1 MHYQGE
7 EHPVA
12 RKRVV
17 VVALDHLPLKS
28 EAAVHKFKLLAGP
41 RWSPEPPKDAGVSEQ
56 NGWGNGYIKISCED
70 FPNAAMNLK
79 WASDTLDKLVAES
92 NVSWAYFVRLVLMFA
107 GRSGRICRCTSGHAP
122 FVCQGAQGKE
132 GRPSARSCV
141 PPTVN

>member
-1 MHYQGE
+1 MERHVSDKETAYRKPFVPPTPSTPLNVRSMHYQGE

-17 VVALDHLPLKS
+17 VVALDHLPLKN
-28 EAAVHKFKLLAGP
+28 EAAIHKFKLLAGP

-56 NGWGNGYIKISCED
+56 NEWGNGFIKISCED

-92 NVSWAYFVRLVLMFA
+92 NVSLVFFFYKRLV
-107 GRSGRICRCTSGHAP
+107 C
-122 FVCQGAQGKE
+122 
-132 GRPSARSCV
+132 
-141 PPTVN
+141 